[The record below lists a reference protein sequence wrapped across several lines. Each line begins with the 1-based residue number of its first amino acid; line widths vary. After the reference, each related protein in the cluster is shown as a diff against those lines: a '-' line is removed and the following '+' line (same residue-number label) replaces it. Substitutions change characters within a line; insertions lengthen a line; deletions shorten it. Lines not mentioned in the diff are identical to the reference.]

1 MDARLP
7 ELMFPLILMEIE
19 YRVIGIN
26 LAVTNASSAS
36 KASEQIKMP
45 EEYLKK
51 EFPKQYLQNSETN
64 TALQC
69 QTVLNIY
76 GKFGWEHYQQGQL
89 GKQVMLYFK
98 RQKQD
103 DKVEIIR
110 LEPKEEAIIQK
121 LDPQQRPY

>member
-1 MDARLP
+1 
-7 ELMFPLILMEIE
+7 MEIE
-19 YRVIGIN
+19 YRAIGIN
-26 LAVTNASSAS
+26 LAITNTPNAS

-45 EEYLKK
+45 EEYLKR

-89 GKQVMLYFK
+89 GSQVILYFK
-98 RQKQD
+98 R
-103 DKVEIIR
+103 DKEDNKLDFIK
-110 LEPKEEAIIQK
+110 LDPKEEAIIQK
-121 LDPQQRPY
+121 LDPQQKPY

>member
-1 MDARLP
+1 
-7 ELMFPLILMEIE
+7 MEIE

-26 LAVTNASSAS
+26 LAITNAPSAS

-45 EEYLKK
+45 AEYLKR

-89 GKQVMLYFK
+89 GSQVMLYFK
-98 RQKQD
+98 RNKED
-103 DKVEIIR
+103 DKVDFIK
-110 LEPKEEAIIQK
+110 LDPKEEAIIQK
-121 LDPQQRPY
+121 LDPQQKPY